1 MSDDYTKFKEAVEVL
16 VQEIEGYEKRSSKAA
31 SKRVRVAAG
40 VVKSLTT
47 SARKALLER
56 DKTV

>member
-1 MSDDYTKFKEAVEVL
+1 MSDDFTKFKEAVEVL
-16 VQEIEGYEKRSSKAA
+16 VQRIEDYEKRSSKAA

-47 SARKALLER
+47 AARKALLER
-56 DKTV
+56 DKTA